1 MGTYDRK
8 ARLERIE
15 REFAEYEETVR
26 IRDRKENGKLW
37 LLFGFGLYCILL
49 GFMLGISL

>member
-1 MGTYDRK
+1 MSTYDRK

-15 REFAEYEETVR
+15 REFAEYEEKVR
-26 IRDRKENGKLW
+26 QKDKRENGKLW
-37 LLFGFGLYCILL
+37 LLFCFGLYCILL